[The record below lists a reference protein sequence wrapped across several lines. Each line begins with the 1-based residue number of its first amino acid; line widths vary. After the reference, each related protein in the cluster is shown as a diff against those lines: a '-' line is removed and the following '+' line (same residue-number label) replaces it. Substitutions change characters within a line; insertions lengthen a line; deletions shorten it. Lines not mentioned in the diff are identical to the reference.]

1 MGVQSSLYDRIRGCQ
16 FEDKALGSLRDRVL
30 AGNGD
35 QATLD
40 PDGVLRFAGRI
51 CVPRVGDLIQL
62 ILSEAHESRYSIHPG
77 TAKMYRDLRQ
87 HYWWS
92 GIRRD
97 IADFVYRCLCCQQ
110 VKAEHLRP
118 GGEFQGL
125 PIPEWKWD
133 RITMDFVAGLPR
145 TSRGFDSIWVIVDRL
160 TKSAHF
166 LFVQSSFSAERLAR
180 IYIREVVRLHGVPVS
195 IISDRGSQFTSSF
208 WRTFQDELGT
218 QVDLSTAF
226 HPQTDGQSER
236 TIQVLEDML
245 RACVLEFGGQWD
257 QFLPLAEFAYNNSYN
272 SSIQMAPFE
281 ALYGRR
287 CRTPVGWF
295 ESTEPRPRGTDLIQ
309 EALEQVRVIQ
319 DRLRTAQSRHQSYA
333 NRRHR
338 PLRSSVGDRVFL
350 RVSPMK
356 GVMRFG
362 RRGKLSPRY
371 IGPFEILRT
380 VGEVTYELALPPAFS
395 AIHPVFHVSMLR
407 RYIPDESHVLQYDA
421 IELDDHLT
429 FVEEP
434 VAILARDV
442 RKLRSRAIPIVKVRW
457 RHRSVEEATWETEQE
472 MREQFPGLFEPSGPS
487 TSSQR

>member
-1 MGVQSSLYDRIRGCQ
+1 
-16 FEDKALGSLRDRVL
+16 
-30 AGNGD
+30 
-35 QATLD
+35 
-40 PDGVLRFAGRI
+40 
-51 CVPRVGDLIQL
+51 
-62 ILSEAHESRYSIHPG
+62 
-77 TAKMYRDLRQ
+77 
-87 HYWWS
+87 
-92 GIRRD
+92 
-97 IADFVYRCLCCQQ
+97 
-110 VKAEHLRP
+110 
-118 GGEFQGL
+118 
-125 PIPEWKWD
+125 
-133 RITMDFVAGLPR
+133 MDFVAGLPY
-145 TSRGFDSIWVIVDRL
+145 TSRGFDTIWVVVDRL
-160 TKSAHF
+160 TKSAYF
-166 LFVQSSFSAERLAR
+166 IPVQSLFSVVRLAR
-180 IYIREVVRLHGVPVS
+180 IYIWEVVRLHGVPVS

-218 QVDLSTAF
+218 RVDLSTTF

-257 QFLPLAEFAYNNSYN
+257 QFLPLAEFAYNNSYH

-333 NRRHR
+333 NRRRR
-338 PLRSSVGDRVFL
+338 PLRFSVGDRVFL

-380 VGEVTYELALPPAFS
+380 VGEVAYELALPPAFS

-407 RYIPDESHVLQYDA
+407 
-421 IELDDHLT
+421 
-429 FVEEP
+429 
-434 VAILARDV
+434 
-442 RKLRSRAIPIVKVRW
+442 
-457 RHRSVEEATWETEQE
+457 
-472 MREQFPGLFEPSGPS
+472 
-487 TSSQR
+487 

>member
-166 LFVQSSFSAERLAR
+166 LPVQSSFSAERLAR

-218 QVDLSTAF
+218 RVDLSTAF
-226 HPQTDGQSER
+226 HPQIDGQSER

-257 QFLPLAEFAYNNSYN
+257 QFLPLAEFAYNNSYH

-333 NRRHR
+333 NRRR
-338 PLRSSVGDRVFL
+338 
-350 RVSPMK
+350 
-356 GVMRFG
+356 
-362 RRGKLSPRY
+362 
-371 IGPFEILRT
+371 
-380 VGEVTYELALPPAFS
+380 
-395 AIHPVFHVSMLR
+395 
-407 RYIPDESHVLQYDA
+407 
-421 IELDDHLT
+421 
-429 FVEEP
+429 
-434 VAILARDV
+434 
-442 RKLRSRAIPIVKVRW
+442 
-457 RHRSVEEATWETEQE
+457 
-472 MREQFPGLFEPSGPS
+472 
-487 TSSQR
+487 